1 MQPLISP
8 SRSFKFVS
16 KLPCN
21 FDTTLY
27 HDVLLPR
34 FQNDIPCKF
43 VSKVPVE
50 ATFDT
55 NCIRNP
61 CNKQPYQF
69 ITHAEVIDREGQ
81 EVLPPLP
88 HCADEDLLHFWLSHV
103 ISNHWKA
110 NNLQCN
116 IIYFHFGDS
125 TCTARAYKYDENE
138 EEFFVETEETVR
150 IRKSDL
156 ETFQGVEETGSMPS
170 SIKEVR
176 ALSLMETPQPK
187 AGQGQPAL
195 PGPPP
200 PNSKTDAVEAKS
212 NLDKFLESLHK
223 KASQATGW
231 VSSLEPPSTPSPT
244 PKQKAFL
251 DLWLFL
257 YTLIF
262 IGNVLHT
269 VINPK
274 CNSHSYYNII
284 I

>member
-1 MQPLISP
+1 MLRSLIEKVKKYCRRFP
-8 SRSFKFVS
+8 SVLTRTCCIFGYHMLSATIG
-16 KLPCN
+16 KL
-21 FDTTLY
+21 TIY
-27 HDVLLPR
+27 
-34 FQNDIPCKF
+34 
-43 VSKVPVE
+43 S
-50 ATFDT
+50 A
-55 NCIRNP
+55 
-61 CNKQPYQF
+61 YY
-69 ITHAEVIDREGQ
+69 
-81 EVLPPLP
+81 
-88 HCADEDLLHFWLSHV
+88 
-103 ISNHWKA
+103 
-110 NNLQCN
+110 

-212 NLDKFLESLHK
+212 NLEKFLESLHK

-262 IGNVLHT
+262 IDNVLHT

-284 I
+284 IWIYFEPPRFCNEVGKIMESLEGSFLKLAECQHILDSNGKTEEYLGLNVLQHNNKN